1 MKTTPDNNN
10 LLELVRKARKGTLVL
25 PQFQRNFVWSRDD
38 ITGLLESMLDGH
50 FIGSFLLLRV
60 DSESVPFGIRS
71 IEGVDLA
78 PGQLKPE
85 AMILD
90 GQQRITSL
98 HYAFSAPPIPLRWT
112 KYPYRFFLDLRKLTE
127 GDLDTA
133 IFSDRADSVSG
144 LLEERNQF
152 EQLVVPL
159 TAVEHWNDWQR
170 RYERWLADRDR
181 EAYFSQYFDRDK
193 PRWDSI
199 IGRMSGFLVPTIEIP
214 RIPPDDAER
223 LGEVCA
229 IFEKMNSTGVRL
241 SAYDLVT
248 ARMYRFRQDGGEPID
263 VHALWED
270 SVAKHACLAEFSEG
284 QPDQF
289 GIYILRTIAL
299 LRGLDAKSKT
309 LITLRPDHFVE
320 HWKQAVSATEKALE
334 RLKSTQQDGFGVFDL
349 KWLPYGTMVTPLAAL
364 LHTIESERLSHR
376 AYDLLKRWY
385 WSSVFLERYAG
396 AVESTIYRDFQDL
409 KAAFKDAAVRPSALL
424 EAHARIAENEGY
436 TLRDVSRLN
445 ATYRGVMCLVAIR
458 GAQDLAAG
466 DAIEFHELDD
476 HHIFPQAF
484 LRRLKKS
491 LRPSDQEVNCVV
503 NRTLISSST
512 NRRISR
518 SRPSEY
524 LSKVLPAGREE
535 HILATHLI
543 GSDALEAMRR
553 DDFYG
558 FLGARE
564 RTLLSEIGRRIAGP
578 EGG

>member
-1 MKTTPDNNN
+1 MKTIPDNNS
-10 LLELVRKARKGTLVL
+10 LLDLVQRARKGTLVL

-38 ITGLLESMLDGH
+38 VTGLLESILEGH
-50 FIGSFLLLRV
+50 FIGTFLLLRT
-60 DSESVPFGIRS
+60 DAESVPFGLRP

-78 PGQLKPE
+78 ASQLRPD

-127 GDLDTA
+127 EDLDTA
-133 IFSDRADSVSG
+133 VFSERTDSVSD
-144 LLEERNQF
+144 LLEEQSQF
-152 EQLVVPL
+152 ERLIVPL
-159 TAVEHWNDWQR
+159 TVVEHWNDWQR

-193 PRWDSI
+193 PVWDDI
-199 IGRMSGFLVPTIEIP
+199 IGRMRGFQVPTIEIP
-214 RIPPDDAER
+214 RIPPDDPDR

-248 ARMYRFRQDGGEPID
+248 ARMYRFRQDGGKPID
-263 VHALWED
+263 VHGLWED
-270 SVAKHACLAEFSEG
+270 SVAEYACLAEFSEG

-289 GIYILRTIAL
+289 GVYVLRTIAL

-309 LITLRPDHFVE
+309 LITLSPDRFVE
-320 HWKQAVSATEKALE
+320 HWKQAVAATEAALK
-334 RLKSTQQDGFGVFDL
+334 RMKSTNEDGFGVFDL

-364 LHTIESERLSHR
+364 LHIIHAEHLGHH

-396 AVESTIYRDFQDL
+396 AVESTIYRDYQDL
-409 KAAFKDAAVRPSALL
+409 KASFKDPTVRPAALV
-424 EAHARIAENEGY
+424 EAQARIVENEAY

-476 HHIFPQAF
+476 HHLFPQAF
-484 LRRLKKS
+484 LRRLPAER
-491 LRPSDQEVNCVV
+491 RPRDPEVNCVV
-503 NRTLISSST
+503 NRTLISAAT

-518 SRPSEY
+518 SRPSQY
-524 LSKVLPAGREE
+524 LGKVLPAGREE
-535 HILATHLI
+535 QVLATHFVD
-543 GSDALEAMRR
+543 SAALEAMRR
-553 DDFYG
+553 DDFHG
-558 FLGARE
+558 FLEARE
-564 RTLLSEIGRRIAGP
+564 RTLLAEICRRIAG
-578 EGG
+578 

>member
-1 MKTTPDNNN
+1 MKTIPGNNG
-10 LLELVRKARKGTLVL
+10 LLDLVQKARKGTLVL

-38 ITGLLESMLDGH
+38 ITGLLESILDGH
-50 FIGSFLLLRV
+50 FIGSFLLLRT
-60 DSESVPFGIRS
+60 DADSVPFGLRP

-78 PGQLKPE
+78 VSQLRPD

-127 GDLDTA
+127 GDLENA
-133 IFSDRADSVSG
+133 IFSDRADSVVG
-144 LLEERNQF
+144 LLKEQAQF
-152 EQLVVPL
+152 ERLAIPL
-159 TAVEHWNDWQR
+159 TVTEHWGEWLN
-170 RYERWLADRDR
+170 RYERWLVDRDR
-181 EAYFSQYFDRDK
+181 DAYFSQYFEKDK
-193 PRWDSI
+193 PAWDAI
-199 IGRMSGFLVPTIEIP
+199 MGRVRGFEVPTIEIP
-214 RIPPDDAER
+214 RIDPDDPDR

-248 ARMYRFRQDGGEPID
+248 ARMYRFRQDGGKPID

-270 SVAKHACLAEFSEG
+270 AVAEHTHLAEFSDGE
-284 QPDQF
+284 PDQF
-289 GIYILRTIAL
+289 GVYLLRTIAL
-299 LRGLDAKSKT
+299 LRGFDAKSKT
-309 LITLRPDHFVE
+309 LITLKPDSFVE
-320 HWKQAVSATEKALE
+320 HWRSAAAATEVALK
-334 RLKSTQQDGFGVFDL
+334 RMASTNDDGFGVFDP
-349 KWLPYGTMVTPLAAL
+349 KWLPYGTMVSPLAAL
-364 LHTIESERLSHR
+364 LHNMQAKHVGHH

-396 AVESTIYRDFQDL
+396 AVESTIYRDYQDL
-409 KAAFKDAAVRPSALL
+409 RVAFEAPDARPAALV
-424 EAHARIAENEGY
+424 EAQARIVENEAY

-458 GAQDLAAG
+458 GAQDFGAG

-476 HHIFPQAF
+476 HHIFPQAY
-484 LRRLKKS
+484 LRRLPKER
-491 LRPSDQEVNCVV
+491 RPKDQEINCIV

-518 SRPSEY
+518 SRPGEY
-524 LSKVLPAGREE
+524 ISKLVPQDREE
-535 HILATHLI
+535 AILASHLMDAAAL
-543 GSDALEAMRR
+543 DALRR

-558 FLGARE
+558 FVAARE
-564 RTLLSEIGRRIAGP
+564 RVLLAEIGRRIAG
-578 EGG
+578 